1 MASRFRPEGV
11 ALGIGCL
18 GLGVLALLANLGYLD
33 LLKAVRV
40 FWPLV
45 LVFWGLAELVNTF
58 SAGRKTS

>member
-11 ALGIGCL
+11 ALGIACL
-18 GLGVLALLANLGYLD
+18 GFGALALLANLGYLD

-45 LVFWGLAELVNTF
+45 LVVWGVAELVNTF
-58 SAGRKTS
+58 SARRTS